1 VAAEVTNYQQM
12 SSPALAFLG
21 DSVFE
26 LNIRAGLVR
35 AGDMQAE
42 ELNRQSKAL
51 TNARAQAGMADCLQ
65 ALMTPEELAVYKRG
79 RNHKSVT
86 APKSCTISE
95 YRRATGLEALMGYLF
110 LKGDQSRIDE
120 LIRAGIEALTQD
132 RPREA

>member
-1 VAAEVTNYQQM
+1 MAAEVTNYQMM

-21 DSVFE
+21 DAVFE

-35 AGDMQAE
+35 EGDLQAE

-51 TNARAQAGMADCLQ
+51 TNAKSQAKMADQLQ
-65 ALMTPEELAVYKRG
+65 NILTAEELAVYKRG

-86 APKSCTISE
+86 APKSCSISE

-110 LKGDQSRIDE
+110 LEKKQQRIDE
-120 LIRAGIEALTQD
+120 LIRAGIEAITNDEEQ
-132 RPREA
+132 

>member
-1 VAAEVTNYQQM
+1 MAEEVTNNQTI

-35 AGDMQAE
+35 AGDLQAE
-42 ELNRQSKAL
+42 ALNRQSKAL
-51 TNARAQAGMADCLQ
+51 TNARAQAKMADQLQ
-65 ALMTPEELAVYKRG
+65 ELMTPEELAVYKRG

-86 APKSCTISE
+86 APKSCSISE

-110 LKGDQSRIDE
+110 LEGDQQRIDE
-120 LIRAGIEALTQD
+120 LIRAGIDAILD
-132 RPREA
+132 S

>member
-1 VAAEVTNYQQM
+1 MAAEVTNYQQM

-35 AGDMQAE
+35 ARDLQAE

-51 TNARAQAGMADCLQ
+51 TNARTQAKMADHLQ
-65 ALMTPEELAVYKRG
+65 EQMTPEELAIYKRG

-110 LKGDQSRIDE
+110 LEGRQQRIDA
-120 LIRAGIEALTQD
+120 LIRAGIEAVAAD
-132 RPREA
+132 HPGEG

>member
-1 VAAEVTNYQQM
+1 MAEEVTNNQM
-12 SSPALAFLG
+12 VSSPALAFLG
-21 DSVFE
+21 DSVYE

-35 AGDMQAE
+35 AGDLQAE

-51 TNARAQAGMADCLQ
+51 TNAKAQARMADRLQ
-65 ALMTPEELAVYKRG
+65 EIMTAEELAVYKRG

-110 LKGDQSRIDE
+110 LEGDQARIDE
-120 LIRAGIEALTQD
+120 LIRAGIEALS
-132 RPREA
+132 ES

>member
-1 VAAEVTNYQQM
+1 MAEEVTNNQTI

-35 AGDMQAE
+35 TGDLQAE
-42 ELNRQSKAL
+42 ALNRQSKAL
-51 TNARAQAGMADCLQ
+51 TNARAQAKMADQLQ
-65 ALMTPEELAVYKRG
+65 ELMTPEELAVYKRG

-86 APKSCTISE
+86 APKSCSISE

-110 LKGDQSRIDE
+110 LEGDQQRIDE
-120 LIRAGIEALTQD
+120 LIRAGIDAILD
-132 RPREA
+132 S

>member
-1 VAAEVTNYQQM
+1 MAEEVTNNQM
-12 SSPALAFLG
+12 VSSPALAFLG
-21 DSVFE
+21 DSVYE

-35 AGDMQAE
+35 AGDLQAE

-51 TNARAQAGMADCLQ
+51 TNAKAQARMADRLQ
-65 ALMTPEELAVYKRG
+65 EIMTAEELAVYKRG

-110 LKGDQSRIDE
+110 LEGDQARI
-120 LIRAGIEALTQD
+120 RN
-132 RPREA
+132 